1 MAVKTELTLDISE
14 YIKSLNTVVDAG
26 KQAAEKIANSFKSV
40 GSAGAVPKIDT
51 KDLNSLVSSYN
62 SAKTQAALFLSQQKE
77 IANALKFSGQAG
89 SEAYKEVAAN
99 ITKAEKELAR
109 FNEDVAKTSF
119 MGGLEESFKK
129 GQKDATSG
137 GGIFGSLAGRLG
149 ELATPAGLATAA
161 IGGLTAGIAATVSIG
176 REFETALA
184 GVGSITGQ
192 SSEDLAVLGDNARD
206 LAKKFGG
213 DATTQLASFQGV
225 LSRFGADLAKS
236 PEQLKTLAD
245 NINVLGKAGGLD
257 AAQSMDALT
266 NSMLQFGVD
275 VENPNEAAQEST
287 RFINALAKSAEVGA
301 AEIPQVT
308 DAILVAGVAAKKAN
322 VSFEETNAAIQVL
335 AAGGKVGAEAG
346 TALRNVLGKI
356 AGEEVIPKE
365 ALDKLK
371 SLGVDMNKVSDTSK
385 PLSERLKELGKASKD
400 ATAFA
405 QVFGSENAAAASIL
419 ADGAVT
425 ISDWNK
431 EITGSNAAFDQAAIN
446 MNTFSER
453 ISRAQAQIEDVA
465 IGAWTSLAPSINAAF
480 DVISSVIT
488 TAVVGWYEYV
498 KEAFIV
504 PLTNVWDTIIESL
517 SPLKDLFLELFGG
530 ASSEGIKFTDA
541 MRTVGKVVGV
551 LINLVLTPLKLTF
564 QAIGTVIRFVVG
576 SVQAIKVKFEETY
589 KSSEV
594 FRDIVTEISNAFK
607 AVVGWIGEAIDY
619 ISDFFNAIE
628 KKPKEAPF
636 KDVEKSAEN
645 ASESVSELNDELT
658 KETAVPNTE
667 KTKKEYA
674 DLTDYILGLKD
685 KITDI
690 SFQVGIAEQ
699 DSVIKTLEKQIKEIS
714 TNPNLTQVAKL
725 NLSIELETQKAIS
738 ESEKELEVLAEANRK
753 AIESIEKEF
762 ETKKKGAKKSDIIE
776 AEKAKND
783 LINAETSRFY
793 DNALKIVETR
803 EEKLNTIRVENGN
816 KVLDY
821 TKKQSEILQELQ
833 IENIADEKERNYQKE
848 LLALRNKFEAEYE
861 LYKDNKDIQL
871 QLEQKFITDYQNLN
885 QKFATKDI
893 DTTNELLKANLKY
906 VSDFNKSIASI
917 QITDNSGRLDGI
929 KQESKELQKALN
941 NNEISYETY
950 IEKIVELEKEK
961 LDLQKKTN
969 SDSIGLIINTSKVF
983 LDNIVTQVSAYTDYA
998 SRKNAIDEQIYENE
1012 KLLRDKSLTDEVKRL
1027 EIQRNIDNL
1036 RSKQTDD
1043 NLTTLGNALGQTKS
1057 LFEENTIAYKA
1068 MAIAEA
1074 SIATYLGATKVLG
1087 QLPVPL
1093 NFITAGLI
1101 TAAGLANVAK
1111 IAGFKKGGYTGD
1123 GGTSDT
1129 AGVVHGREFVAH
1141 ATATKQ
1147 YRDVLE
1153 RINKNDLSNVFIG
1166 ANGKIIEPSNIGIV
1180 HSNITRNDAP
1190 RLTNNNNRIIKSM
1203 EKLSNEL
1210 RNNTTNK
1217 HTQFAV
1223 EIDNKLK
1230 MRGDNIESGL
1240 TKIRRKKLQRF

>member
-1 MAVKTELTLDISE
+1 
-14 YIKSLNTVVDAG
+14 
-26 KQAAEKIANSFKSV
+26 
-40 GSAGAVPKIDT
+40 
-51 KDLNSLVSSYN
+51 
-62 SAKTQAALFLSQQKE
+62 
-77 IANALKFSGQAG
+77 
-89 SEAYKEVAAN
+89 
-99 ITKAEKELAR
+99 
-109 FNEDVAKTSF
+109 
-119 MGGLEESFKK
+119 
-129 GQKDATSG
+129 
-137 GGIFGSLAGRLG
+137 
-149 ELATPAGLATAA
+149 
-161 IGGLTAGIAATVSIG
+161 
-176 REFETALA
+176 
-184 GVGSITGQ
+184 
-192 SSEDLAVLGDNARD
+192 
-206 LAKKFGG
+206 
-213 DATTQLASFQGV
+213 
-225 LSRFGADLAKS
+225 
-236 PEQLKTLAD
+236 
-245 NINVLGKAGGLD
+245 
-257 AAQSMDALT
+257 
-266 NSMLQFGVD
+266 
-275 VENPNEAAQEST
+275 
-287 RFINALAKSAEVGA
+287 
-301 AEIPQVT
+301 
-308 DAILVAGVAAKKAN
+308 
-322 VSFEETNAAIQVL
+322 
-335 AAGGKVGAEAG
+335 
-346 TALRNVLGKI
+346 
-356 AGEEVIPKE
+356 
-365 ALDKLK
+365 
-371 SLGVDMNKVSDTSK
+371 
-385 PLSERLKELGKASKD
+385 
-400 ATAFA
+400 
-405 QVFGSENAAAASIL
+405 
-419 ADGAVT
+419 
-425 ISDWNK
+425 
-431 EITGSNAAFDQAAIN
+431 
-446 MNTFSER
+446 
-453 ISRAQAQIEDVA
+453 
-465 IGAWTSLAPSINAAF
+465 
-480 DVISSVIT
+480 
-488 TAVVGWYEYV
+488 
-498 KEAFIV
+498 
-504 PLTNVWDTIIESL
+504 
-517 SPLKDLFLELFGG
+517 
-530 ASSEGIKFTDA
+530 
-541 MRTVGKVVGV
+541 
-551 LINLVLTPLKLTF
+551 
-564 QAIGTVIRFVVG
+564 
-576 SVQAIKVKFEETY
+576 
-589 KSSEV
+589 
-594 FRDIVTEISNAFK
+594 VTEISNAFK

-658 KETAVPNTE
+658 KETAVPNME

>member
-51 KDLNSLVSSYN
+51 KDLNSLVNSYN

-77 IANALKFSGQAG
+77 IAKALKFSGQAG
-89 SEAYKEVAAN
+89 SAAYKEVADN
-99 ITKAEKELAR
+99 IIKAEKELAR
-109 FNEDVAKTSF
+109 FNDDVEKTSF
-119 MGGLEESFKK
+119 GKGITNAFKDGQAQATAGAGLL
-129 GQKDATSG
+129 
-137 GGIFGSLAGRLG
+137 GSLAGSLG
-149 ELATPAGLATAA
+149 QLATPAGLATAA
-161 IGGLTAGIAATVSIG
+161 IGGLTAGIAATVKIG
-176 REFETALA
+176 REFETSLA
-184 GVGSITGQ
+184 AVGSITGQ
-192 SSEDLAVLGDNARD
+192 SGEDLQVLGDNARD

-213 DATTQLASFQGV
+213 DAVTQLASFQGV

-275 VENPNEAAQEST
+275 VENPNEAAKEST

-356 AGEEVIPKE
+356 AGEEVIPKD

-371 SLGVDMNKVSDTSK
+371 SLGVDMNLVSDTSK

-425 ISDWNK
+425 IKDWTK

-446 MNTFSER
+446 MDTFSER

-465 IGAWTSLAPSINAAF
+465 IGAWQSLAPSINAAF
-480 DVISSVIT
+480 DVISTVIT
-488 TAVVGWYEYV
+488 GAVKGWYAYIEEGFV
-498 KEAFIV
+498 K
-504 PLTNVWDTIIESL
+504 PLQSVWDTIIESL

-530 ASSEGIKFTDA
+530 ASKEGINFVEIMQTI
-541 MRTVGKVVGV
+541 GKVVGFV
-551 LINLVLTPLKLTF
+551 VNVALIPLKLSF
-564 QAIGTVIRFVVG
+564 QAIGTI
-576 SVQAIKVKFEETY
+576 IKVVIGTIQLIKKNFEQAY
-589 KSSEV
+589 DSSAL
-594 FRDIVTEISNAFK
+594 FRNIIDGIANAFK
-607 AVVGWIGEAIDY
+607 SVVGWIGDAIDY
-619 ISDFFNAIE
+619 LANFFSALE
-628 KKPKEAPF
+628 KKPEAPF
-636 KDVEKSAEN
+636 KEVQKSAETTTE
-645 ASESVSELNDELT
+645 AVGDLNDELS
-658 KETAVPNTE
+658 KDTAVPNTS
-667 KTKKEYA
+667 KTKKEYT
-674 DLTDYILGLKD
+674 DLTEYILSLKD
-685 KITDI
+685 KLTDI

-699 DSVIKTLEKQIKEIS
+699 DNVIKTLEKQIKEIS
-714 TNPNLTQVAKL
+714 VNPNLTQVAKL

-738 ESEKELEVLAEANRK
+738 ESEKELESLANANKR
-753 AIESIEKEF
+753 AIEAIEKDF
-762 ETKKKGAKKSDIIE
+762 ETKKKGAKKSDIEKAEKLKNELVE
-776 AEKAKND
+776 AET
-783 LINAETSRFY
+783 LRFY
-793 DNALKIVETR
+793 DAALKIVNER
-803 EEKLNTIRVENGN
+803 EAKLVDIKTVNGEKIIE
-816 KVLDY
+816 Y

-848 LLALRNKFEAEYE
+848 LSALQKKFEAEYE
-861 LYKDNKDIQL
+861 LYKDNKDILL

-885 QKFATKDI
+885 EKFATKDI
-893 DTTNELLKANLKY
+893 DTTNELLKANLNY
-906 VSDFNKSIASI
+906 VSEFNKSIASI
-917 QITDNSGRLDGI
+917 QITDNSGRLEGI

-941 NNEISYETY
+941 NNEITYETY
-950 IEKIVELEKEK
+950 IDKIVELENEK

-983 LDNIVTQVSAYTDYA
+983 LDNLVTQVTAYADYA
-998 SRKNAIDEQIYENE
+998 ERKKANDEQIYENE
-1012 KLLRDKSLTDEVKRL
+1012 KLLKDKSLTDETKRL
-1027 EIQRNIDNL
+1027 EIQKNIENL
-1036 RSKQTDD
+1036 RSKQTED
-1043 NLTTLGNALGQTKS
+1043 NLSTLADALGQSKS
-1057 LFEENTIAYKA
+1057 LFEENTFAYKA

-1111 IAGFKKGGYTGD
+1111 IKGFKKGGYTGD
-1123 GGTSDT
+1123 GGTNDT
-1129 AGVVHGREFVAH
+1129 VGVVHGREFVAH
-1141 ATATKQ
+1141 ATATKT

-1153 RINKNDLSNVFIG
+1153 RINKNELSNVFIG
-1166 ANGKIIEPSNIGIV
+1166 ANGKIIDGANIGIV
-1180 HSNITRNDAP
+1180 HNNITRNDSP
-1190 RLTNNNNRIIKSM
+1190 RVNTYNRELKRSIDR
-1203 EKLSNEL
+1203 LSSEM

-1217 HTQFAV
+1217 HTQFGV
-1223 EIDNKLK
+1223 EIESKLK
-1230 MRGDNIESGL
+1230 MRGDNIENGL
-1240 TKIRRKKLQRF
+1240 TKIRRKKLQRG